1 MLQEHVGNLGSSSDL
16 ASTVRSLGE
25 TQLALSSDLK
35 ELKQSLGE
43 LPGTVE
49 SLQEQVLSLLSQD
62 QAQAEGL
69 PPQDFLDRLS
79 SLDNLKSSV
88 SQVESDLKMLRTAVD
103 SLVAYSVKI
112 ETNENN
118 LESAKGLL
126 DDLRNDL
133 DRLFLKVEKIHEKI

>member
-1 MLQEHVGNLGSSSDL
+1 M
-16 ASTVRSLGE
+16 
-25 TQLALSSDLK
+25 K